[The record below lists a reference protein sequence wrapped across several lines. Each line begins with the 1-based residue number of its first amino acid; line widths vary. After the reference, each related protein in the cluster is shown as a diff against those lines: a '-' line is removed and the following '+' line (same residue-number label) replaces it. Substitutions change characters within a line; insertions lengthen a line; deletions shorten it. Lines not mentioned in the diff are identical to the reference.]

1 MLRKLIWVSVAI
13 LCLVCGSMIPTAS
26 GQAVYGGIAGTV
38 TDPQGA
44 GVGGAKVV
52 VTNLTKGT
60 TDEATTNENGN
71 YTVTHLITDNYKI
84 RGEAA
89 GFKSFEIT
97 NVPVCINPL
106 FHADLTRPAA
116 TLHHSVS

>member
-71 YTVTHLITDNYKI
+71 YTVTHLIPDNYNI
-84 RGEAA
+84 PVEPA
-89 GFKSFEIT
+89 GF
-97 NVPVCINPL
+97 NPFTTPTTPL
-106 FHADLTRPAA
+106 SSH
-116 TLHHSVS
+116 